1 MPQVIRSCFTEQF
14 KSDKIFIPKLC
25 IKHLQHFKDHKG
37 DRPQLLTVVRQSS
50 RTGMGGGSC
59 ISDRSQV
66 VLKLLGS
73 CWHFESHWTTE
84 QFKKAVKDSRKALWS
99 YCSQAVP
106 EASTDSG

>member
-1 MPQVIRSCFTEQF
+1 MSQRTVL
-14 KSDKIFIPKLC
+14 DKTLK
-25 IKHLQHFKDHKG
+25 KHLLDERKHKLSYTLG
-37 DRPQLLTVVRQSS
+37 RCNIESGWSQTGTCVRVTYKTCYNTDAGPHPS
-50 RTGMGGGSC
+50 
-59 ISDRSQV
+59 SQV

-106 EASTDSG
+106 EASADSG